1 MSQINNIFRGIW
13 ENILGGTF
21 VSINGIKVEDKS
33 KNNEDEF
40 KEILNGMSE
49 QLQRA
54 RIGEYVD
61 LMQSPGR
68 MILLNLLGGIAR
80 GFGIA
85 IGFTILGALVVYLLQ
100 RLVILNIPVIGGII
114 TEIVK
119 LVKLNIR

>member
-1 MSQINNIFRGIW
+1 MSF
-13 ENILGGTF
+13 
-21 VSINGIKVEDKS
+21 NGIKDEDKS

-40 KEILNGMSE
+40 KEIIKGMSE

-68 MILLNLLGGIAR
+68 MIALNLLGGIAR

-85 IGFTILGALVVYLLQ
+85 IGFTVLGALVIYLLQ

-119 LVKLNIR
+119 LVRLNVR

>member
-1 MSQINNIFRGIW
+1 M
-13 ENILGGTF
+13 
-21 VSINGIKVEDKS
+21 SINGIKVDDKS
-33 KNNEDEF
+33 KNNGDEL
-40 KEILNGMSE
+40 KEIINGMAE

-114 TEIVK
+114 SEIVK
-119 LVKLNIR
+119 LVKLNVR